1 MIAVGADER
10 PLDEYARETLQR
22 LPLADAT
29 LSLWA
34 YVLQPSFLAQVFAQ
48 YRGRSFEDTLTFARF
63 VDLIGAALLEH
74 DGSGRQSFSRAQ
86 EQGTLPTSSE
96 AVYVKLRRV
105 PLSLSLGFFTEGTA
119 RLRVLLPP
127 QHLATALPAS
137 VADFTVVVGDGK
149 TLKRVAKRLLPAR
162 RVAGK
167 VYGGKLLVAFLPSQG
182 VAVAMA
188 ADPDG
193 ERNECRLVPQIVEQ
207 TRQVVSG
214 PRLWVLDRQFCDL
227 VQTARCSEG
236 RDHFLI
242 RYHSKVHFC
251 PDPARPATVTQD
263 VHGRPI
269 REEWGWLGAEANAR
283 RRFVRRLTLTRPG
296 EAAIIL
302 VTDLLDAPRYPAADL
317 LTVYLGRWGIERV
330 FQQITEVF
338 ALRRL
343 IGSTPQAT
351 VFQAAFCLLL
361 YNMVQVLRGY
371 IATAQPQ
378 PCLAEELSAE
388 QIFYDVQREL
398 TAVSVLVAPA
408 MVVTAYAEDLSRED
422 LCQRLHS
429 LLDSLWTPR
438 WRKAV
443 NPKPRSKVVKAKES
457 GAHTSMHRLLQTARQ
472 ERRTEM
478 AAA

>member
-1 MIAVGADER
+1 MIAVGTAES
-10 PLDEYARETLQR
+10 PLDDYARETLQR

-34 YVLQPSFLAQVFAQ
+34 YVLQPTFLAQVFAQ

-63 VDLIGAALLEH
+63 VDLLGDALLEYE
-74 DGSGRQSFSRAQ
+74 GSGRQSFTRAQ
-86 EQGTLPTSSE
+86 EQGTLATSSE
-96 AVYVKLRRV
+96 AVYGKLRRV
-105 PLSLSLGFFTEGTA
+105 PLSLSEGFFTEGTA
-119 RLRVLLPP
+119 RLRELLPP

-137 VADFTVVVGDGK
+137 VAALTVIVGDGK

-162 RVAGK
+162 GAAGK

-193 ERNECRLVPQIVEQ
+193 ERNECRLVPQVVEQ
-207 TRQVVSG
+207 PRQVVSG
-214 PRLWVLDRQFCDL
+214 PRLWVLARQFCDL
-227 VQTARCSEG
+227 MQTARGSEG
-236 RDHFLI
+236 GDHFLI
-242 RYHSKVHFC
+242 RYHKKVQFC
-251 PDPARPATVTQD
+251 PDPPQPAAVTQD
-263 VHGRPI
+263 AQGR
-269 REEWGWLGAEANAR
+269 RVSEEWGWLGAETNAR
-283 RRFVRRLTLTRPG
+283 RRVVRRLTLTRPG
-296 EAAIIL
+296 DEAVIL
-302 VTDLLDAPRYPAADL
+302 VTDLLDAVRYPAVDL

-343 IGSTPQAT
+343 SGSTPQAT

-361 YNMVQVLRGY
+361 YNMVQVLRSY

-378 PCLAEELSAE
+378 PCLAEEVSAE
-388 QIFYDVQREL
+388 QLFYDVQREL
-398 TAVSVLVAPA
+398 TAVSVLVPPP
-408 MVVTAYAEDLSRED
+408 MVVAAYTEERSQEE
-422 LCQRLHS
+422 LCRYLHA

-443 NPKPRSKVVKAKES
+443 NTKPRPKVAKAKQS
-457 GAHTSMHRLLQTARQ
+457 GAHTSMHRLLQAARQ
-472 ERRTEM
+472 QRRTET

>member
-1 MIAVGADER
+1 MIAVGAAER
-10 PLDEYARETLQR
+10 PLDDYARETLQR

-34 YVLQPSFLAQVFAQ
+34 YVLQPTFLAQVFAQ

-63 VDLIGAALLEH
+63 VDLIGDALLEH
-74 DGSGRQSFSRAQ
+74 EGRGRQSFTRAQ
-86 EQGTLPTSSE
+86 EQGTLATSSE
-96 AVYVKLRRV
+96 AVYGKLRRV
-105 PLSLSLGFFTEGTA
+105 PLSLSVGFFTEGTA
-119 RLRVLLPP
+119 RLRALLPP

-137 VADFTVVVGDGK
+137 VAGLTVVVGDGK

-162 RVAGK
+162 GAAGK

-193 ERNECRLVPQIVEQ
+193 ERNECRLVPQMVEQ
-207 TRQVVSG
+207 VRQVVSG

-227 VQTARCSEG
+227 VQTARCSEEG
-236 RDHFLI
+236 DHFLI
-242 RYHSKVHFC
+242 RYHKKVQFC
-251 PDPARPATVTQD
+251 PDPTQPATVTPDAQ
-263 VHGRPI
+263 GRAI
-269 REEWGWLGAEANAR
+269 QEEWGWLGAEANTR

-296 EAAIIL
+296 EEAIIL
-302 VTDLLDAPRYPAADL
+302 VTNLLDARRYPAADL
-317 LTVYLGRWGIERV
+317 LSVYLARWGIERV

-378 PCLAEELSAE
+378 PGLAEEVSAE
-388 QIFYDVQREL
+388 QLFYDVQREL
-398 TAVSVLVAPA
+398 TAVSVLVPPA
-408 MVVTAYAEDLSRED
+408 MVVTAYAEELSREE

-443 NPKPRSKVVKAKES
+443 NTKPRPKVTKAKQS

-472 ERRTEM
+472 EHRSET